1 MRKIALAMSLAGFFV
16 VPSHAADVPSHAA
29 VVPSQ
34 PADAVRSYVEPP
46 KVGAN
51 PSPPFSN
58 GVMVGE
64 TFYVAGH
71 IGIDSATG
79 QAAANVENE
88 ARLVMDS
95 VQHTLEQAGLK
106 IDDLVSV
113 TVYCTDLDLY
123 DKFNSVYRTYF
134 HGHYPA
140 RAFIGIN
147 KLVRNAHFEV
157 AGVAV
162 NPAGIRK
169 L

>member
-1 MRKIALAMSLAGFFV
+1 MRKAALAISLAGFFV
-16 VPSHAADVPSHAA
+16 ASSYAADTA
-29 VVPSQ
+29 
-34 PADAVRSYVEPP
+34 RSYVEPP
-46 KVGAN
+46 KVGA
-51 PSPPFSN
+51 SPAAPFSN

-79 QAAANVENE
+79 QAAANIDNE
-88 ARLVMDS
+88 ARLVMYS
-95 VQHTLEQAGLK
+95 VKHTLEQAGLK
-106 IDDLVSV
+106 TDDLVSV

-123 DKFNSVYRTYF
+123 DKFNTVYRTYF
-134 HGHYPA
+134 HEHYPA

-147 KLVRNAHFEV
+147 KLVRGAHFEV

-162 NPAGIRK
+162 KPAGIRK

>member
-1 MRKIALAMSLAGFFV
+1 MRMIALAMSLAGFFV
-16 VPSHAADVPSHAA
+16 VPSHAA

-34 PADAVRSYVEPP
+34 PADAARSYVEPP

-147 KLVRNAHFEV
+147 KLVRSAHFEV

>member
-1 MRKIALAMSLAGFFV
+1 MRKAALAISLAGFFV
-16 VPSHAADVPSHAA
+16 ASSHAADTA
-29 VVPSQ
+29 
-34 PADAVRSYVEPP
+34 RSYVEPP
-46 KVGAN
+46 KVGA
-51 PSPPFSN
+51 SPAAPFSN

-64 TFYVAGH
+64 TLRAEAD

-79 QAAANVENE
+79 QAAANIDNE

-95 VQHTLEQAGLK
+95 VKHTLEQAGLK
-106 IDDLVSV
+106 TDDLVSV

-123 DKFNSVYRTYF
+123 DKFNTVYRTYF

-147 KLVRNAHFEV
+147 KLVRGAHFEV

>member
-1 MRKIALAMSLAGFFV
+1 MRKAALAVSLAGFLV
-16 VPSHAADVPSHAA
+16 APSHAADTA
-29 VVPSQ
+29 
-34 PADAVRSYVEPP
+34 RSYVEPP
-46 KVGAN
+46 KVG
-51 PSPPFSN
+51 PSPAAPFSN

-79 QAAANVENE
+79 QAAANIDNE

-95 VQHTLEQAGLK
+95 VKHTLEQAGLK
-106 IDDLVSV
+106 ADDLVSV

-123 DKFNSVYRTYF
+123 DKFNTVYRTYF
-134 HGHYPA
+134 HEHYPA

-147 KLVRNAHFEV
+147 KLVRGAHFEV

-162 NPAGIRK
+162 KPGGFRK

>member
-1 MRKIALAMSLAGFFV
+1 MRKVALAISLAGFAIV
-16 VPSHAADVPSHAA
+16 SSHAADTAL
-29 VVPSQ
+29 
-34 PADAVRSYVEPP
+34 RYVEPP
-46 KVGAN
+46 KIGAN
-51 PSPPFSN
+51 PAAPFSN

-79 QAAANVENE
+79 QAAANIDNE

-95 VQHTLEQAGLK
+95 VKQTLEQVGLK
-106 IDDLVSV
+106 ADDLVSV

-123 DKFNSVYRTYF
+123 DKFNAIYRTYF

-140 RAFIGIN
+140 RAFIGVN
-147 KLVRNAHFEV
+147 KLVRGAHFEV

-162 NPAGIRK
+162 NPAGVRK

>member
-1 MRKIALAMSLAGFFV
+1 MRKVALAISLAGFFV
-16 VPSHAADVPSHAA
+16 VSSQAADTG
-29 VVPSQ
+29 
-34 PADAVRSYVEPP
+34 RRYVEPP
-46 KVGAN
+46 KVGT
-51 PSPPFSN
+51 SPAAPFSN

-64 TFYVAGH
+64 TTFYVAGH

-79 QAAANVENE
+79 QAAADVENE

-106 IDDLVSV
+106 TDDLVSV

-123 DKFNSVYRTYF
+123 DKFNAVYRTYF

-147 KLVRNAHFEV
+147 KLVRGAHFEV

>member
-1 MRKIALAMSLAGFFV
+1 MRTVALAIALAGSV
-16 VPSHAADVPSHAA
+16 

-34 PADAVRSYVEPP
+34 AADTAPSYVEPP
-46 KVGAN
+46 KIGAN
-51 PSPPFSN
+51 PAAPFSN
-58 GVMVGE
+58 GVMVGD

-79 QAAANVENE
+79 QAAANIDNE

-95 VQHTLEQAGLK
+95 VKQTLEQAGLK
-106 IDDLVSV
+106 ADDLVSV

-123 DKFNSVYRTYF
+123 DKFNAIYRTYF

-140 RAFIGIN
+140 RAFIGVN
-147 KLVRNAHFEV
+147 KLVRGAHFEV

-162 NPAGIRK
+162 NPAGVRK

>member
-1 MRKIALAMSLAGFFV
+1 MRKVALAIALAGFV
-16 VPSHAADVPSHAA
+16 VVSSQAADTAP
-29 VVPSQ
+29 P
-34 PADAVRSYVEPP
+34 SYVEPP
-46 KVGAN
+46 KIGAN
-51 PSPPFSN
+51 PAAPFSN
-58 GVMVGE
+58 GVMVGD

-79 QAAANVENE
+79 QAAANIDNE

-95 VQHTLEQAGLK
+95 VKQTLEQAGLK
-106 IDDLVSV
+106 ADDLVSV

-123 DKFNSVYRTYF
+123 DKFNAIYRTYF

-140 RAFIGIN
+140 RAFVGVN
-147 KLVRNAHFEV
+147 KLVRGAHFEV

-162 NPAGIRK
+162 NPAGVRK

>member
-1 MRKIALAMSLAGFFV
+1 MQKAALAISLAGFFV
-16 VPSHAADVPSHAA
+16 MSSQAADTP
-29 VVPSQ
+29 
-34 PADAVRSYVEPP
+34 RSYVEPP
-46 KVGAN
+46 KVGPN
-51 PSPPFSN
+51 PIAPFSN
-58 GVMVGE
+58 GVMVGD

-79 QAAANVENE
+79 QAATNIENE
-88 ARLVMDS
+88 AHLVMDS
-95 VQHTLEQAGLK
+95 VKHTLEQAGLK
-106 IDDLVSV
+106 PDDLVSV

-123 DKFNSVYRTYF
+123 DKFNAIYRTYF

-147 KLVRNAHFEV
+147 KLVRGAHFEV
-157 AGVAV
+157 AGVAA

>member
-1 MRKIALAMSLAGFFV
+1 MRKAALAISLAGFFV
-16 VPSHAADVPSHAA
+16 VSSQAADTG
-29 VVPSQ
+29 
-34 PADAVRSYVEPP
+34 RSYVEPP
-46 KVGAN
+46 KIGTN
-51 PSPPFSN
+51 PALPFSN

-79 QAAANVENE
+79 QAATNVDNE

-106 IDDLVSV
+106 TDDLVSV
-113 TVYCTDLDLY
+113 TVYCTDLELY
-123 DKFNSVYRTYF
+123 DKFNAVYRTYF

-147 KLVRNAHFEV
+147 KLVRGAHFEV

-162 NPAGIRK
+162 NPVGARK

>member
-1 MRKIALAMSLAGFFV
+1 MRKVALAISLAGFFV
-16 VPSHAADVPSHAA
+16 MSSHAADTG
-29 VVPSQ
+29 
-34 PADAVRSYVEPP
+34 RSYVEPP
-46 KVGAN
+46 KVG
-51 PSPPFSN
+51 PSPALPFSN

-79 QAAANVENE
+79 QAAANVDNE

-106 IDDLVSV
+106 TDDLVSV
-113 TVYCTDLDLY
+113 TVYCTDLELY
-123 DKFNSVYRTYF
+123 DKFNAVYRTYF

-147 KLVRNAHFEV
+147 KLVRGAHFEV

-162 NPAGIRK
+162 NPTGVRK